1 MRVTSRSIVDNVVRQ
16 LQQNAQALD
25 KIQSQV
31 TSGKRITRVSDD
43 PAAAWRALRLRRE
56 HAGNDQLLRNLDE
69 ARNWL
74 AGNDRVLQGAT
85 DTIAR
90 VRELAV
96 QGADDAYAAN
106 DRIALADQV
115 KQLKEATVAL
125 FNDANHIGQS
135 LFSGRRTDLP
145 PFTLDSSGNVRYA
158 GETGVNIPP
167 ASSDL
172 TATSG
177 IEALSLTDSASA
189 TPGTYRVSVAAAAAG
204 TADVTMTRYDSLG
217 VAVPGATETVTVTV
231 PAAGALAVV
240 DFSALGLTLT
250 ANDALGA
257 TAFAESPTS
266 QVSVSDAA
274 ITREIGSG
282 VNLPVNLTG
291 SKFLSFLNDLK
302 SLETA
307 LRSASQPAIAKGI
320 ADMDRHLE
328 TVLVAQAEVGTRLN
342 RVEDT
347 EQRLREADL
356 EVTRVQTA
364 TEDADPI
371 ETLTRLTT
379 QQMIYRTALET
390 SARVV
395 PMSILD
401 FLR

>member
-25 KIQSQV
+25 KIQAQV

-43 PAAAWRALRLRRE
+43 PSAAWRALRLRRE

-74 AGNDRVLQGAT
+74 TGNDRILQGAT

-90 VRELAV
+90 ARELAV
-96 QGADDAYAAN
+96 QGSDDGYSPN
-106 DRIALADQV
+106 DRAAIAEQI

-125 FNDANHIGQS
+125 FNDANHVGQS
-135 LFSGRRTDLP
+135 LFSGRRTDVP
-145 PFTLDSSGNVRYA
+145 PFTLDSAGNVRYA

-172 TATSG
+172 SLANG
-177 IEALSLTDSASA
+177 IEALSLTDTTSA
-189 TPGTYRVSVAAAAAG
+189 TPGTYRVAVTAAAAG
-204 TADVTMTRYDSLG
+204 AADVTITQYDSLG
-217 VAVPGATETVTVTV
+217 VAIPGATETVTVTI
-231 PAAGALAVV
+231 PTAGALEVV

-250 ANDALGA
+250 ANSALGT
-257 TAFAESPTS
+257 TAFAESATS
-266 QVSVSDAA
+266 QVTVSDAA
-274 ITREIGSG
+274 ITREIGAG
-282 VNLPVNLTG
+282 VTLPVNLTG
-291 SKFLSFLNDLK
+291 SKFLSLLNDL
-302 SLETA
+302 TA
-307 LRSASQPAIAKGI
+307 LEAALRADSQPDIAKGI
-320 ADMDRHLE
+320 ANLDKHLE
-328 TVLVAQAEVGTRLN
+328 NLLVTQAEVGTRLN
-342 RVEDT
+342 RVQDT
-347 EQRLREADL
+347 EQRVRDADL
-356 EVTRVQTA
+356 EVTRIQTE

-390 SARVV
+390 GARVV